1 MARIRLTNDRASSIR
16 WMSCAF
22 YFLCLLCFVRGVDA
36 GPFEQGLEALEAG
49 NFAEAYCL
57 WRPLAE
63 QGDADAAY
71 HLGWLYAN
79 GNGLRVDVKTAI
91 RWWREAAE
99 RGHMDAMFALG
110 MAYTTG
116 EDIEQDESEA
126 LRWYLAAADAG
137 NEDARD
143 MIRTKVRADSRQ
155 TRGQLAELIQRPWL
169 GKPIKITVDK
179 ANLRSGPGTG
189 RKLLG
194 TVTLDTP
201 LIAIHQ
207 RNGWYQ
213 VIDPRDLSYAWLAS
227 WLTDEPLQRVK

>member
-1 MARIRLTNDRASSIR
+1 MIRIRSVCDHSSLVPAIKLV
-16 WMSCAF
+16 
-22 YFLCLLCFVRGVDA
+22 LCLLLLPVLVRGVCA
-36 GPFEQGLEALEAG
+36 GQFEQGLKALEAG
-49 NFAEAYCL
+49 DFAEAYCL

>member
-1 MARIRLTNDRASSIR
+1 MLL
-16 WMSCAF
+16 
-22 YFLCLLCFVRGVDA
+22 LCLARGVCA
-36 GPFEQGLEALEAG
+36 EQFEEGLEALEAG

-63 QGDADAAY
+63 QGNADAAY

-79 GNGLRVDVKTAI
+79 GNGLRVDVKSAI
-91 RWWREAAE
+91 QWWSKAAE
-99 RGHMDAMFALG
+99 QGHMDAMFALG

-116 EDIEQDESEA
+116 EGIEQDEDAA
-126 LRWYLAAADAG
+126 LGWYLAAADAG

-143 MIRTKVRADSRQ
+143 MIRTKVRSGSPEIRQ
-155 TRGQLAELIQRPWL
+155 HLVELLRKPWL
-169 GKPIKITVDK
+169 GQAVRITVDK

-194 TVTLDTP
+194 SAIRDTR

-213 VIDPRDLSYAWLAS
+213 VIDPRDLSYGWLAG
-227 WLTDEPLQRVK
+227 WLTDRPLGRGN

>member
-1 MARIRLTNDRASSIR
+1 
-16 WMSCAF
+16 
-22 YFLCLLCFVRGVDA
+22 VDA

-79 GNGLRVDVKTAI
+79 GNGLKVDVQAAMQ
-91 RWWREAAE
+91 WWLQAADQ
-99 RGHMDAMFALG
+99 GHADAMFALG

-116 EDIEQDESEA
+116 EDIEQDEGEA

-143 MIRTKVRADSRQ
+143 MIRTKVRNQSREVQ
-155 TRGQLAELIQRPWL
+155 ARLATLIQKPWL
-169 GKPIKITVDK
+169 GKPLRIAVEK

-189 RKLLG
+189 RKLVG
-194 TVTLDTP
+194 NVTLNTR
-201 LIAIHQ
+201 LVAIDQ
-207 RNGWYQ
+207 RDHWYQ
-213 VIDPRDLSYAWLAS
+213 VIDPRDFSYGWIAS
-227 WLTDEPLQRVK
+227 WLTDQPLKQGAKP